1 MTKRKIVLDADVII
15 NFSRASIL
23 PQRADILENYDFIV
37 LDKVYNE
44 ILGSTKRELDNNV
57 HLLKKIAIVS
67 FPANR
72 DMIREYARLVRTFG
86 NGESACMAY
95 CKFTDDVVGSS
106 NFKDVS
112 DYCKNNDI
120 TYLGTVDF
128 LYYAVKNEIMTEEEA
143 TKSMNDM
150 ITKGSRLPIGINF
163 NNYHPTSIL

>member
-15 NFSRASIL
+15 NFSRVSIL
-23 PQRADILENYDFIV
+23 SRLTDILKDYDFIV

-44 ILGSTKRELDNNV
+44 ILRDTKRELDHNV
-57 HLLKKIAIVS
+57 QLLKKIAIVP
-67 FPANR
+67 FPADL
-72 DMIREYARLVRTFG
+72 DMIKEYAKLVKTFG
-86 NGESACMAY
+86 KGESACMAY

-150 ITKGSRLPIGINF
+150 IAKGSRLPIGINF
-163 NNYHPTSIL
+163 NDYHPTSIL

>member
-23 PQRADILENYDFIV
+23 SRLTDILKDYDFIV

-44 ILGSTKRELDNNV
+44 ILRDTKRELDNNV
-57 HLLKKIAIVS
+57 HLLKKIAIVP
-67 FPANR
+67 FPANL
-72 DMIREYARLVRTFG
+72 DMIKEYAKLVKTFG
-86 NGESACMAY
+86 KGESACMAY

-112 DYCKNNDI
+112 DYCKENDI

-128 LYYAVKNEIMTEEEA
+128 LYYAVKNAFMTDEEA

-150 ITKGSRLPIGINF
+150 IAKGSRLPIGINF

>member
-23 PQRADILENYDFIV
+23 SRLTDILKDYDFIV

-44 ILGSTKRELDNNV
+44 ILRDTKRELDNNV
-57 HLLKKIAIVS
+57 HLLKKIAIVP
-67 FPANR
+67 FPANL
-72 DMIREYARLVRTFG
+72 DMIKEYAKLVKTFG
-86 NGESACMAY
+86 KGESACMAY

-128 LYYAVKNEIMTEEEA
+128 LYYAVKNEIMTEEEG

-150 ITKGSRLPIGINF
+150 ITKGSRLPIGTNF

>member
-23 PQRADILENYDFIV
+23 SRLTDILKNYDFIV

-44 ILGSTKRELDNNV
+44 VLGDTKRELNHNV
-57 HLLKKIAIVS
+57 QLLKKIAIVP

-72 DMIREYARLVRTFG
+72 DMIREYAKLVKTFG
-86 NGESACMAY
+86 KGESACMAY

-112 DYCKNNDI
+112 DYCKNNNI

-128 LYYAVKNEIMTEEEA
+128 LYYAVKNGIMAEEEA
-143 TKSMNDM
+143 LKT
-150 ITKGSRLPIGINF
+150 
-163 NNYHPTSIL
+163 

>member
-23 PQRADILENYDFIV
+23 SQLTDILKNYDFIV

-44 ILGSTKRELDNNV
+44 VLGDTKRELDHNV
-57 HLLKKIAIVS
+57 QLLKKIAIVP
-67 FPANR
+67 FPANL
-72 DMIREYARLVRTFG
+72 DMIKEYAKLVKTFG
-86 NGESACMAY
+86 KGESACMAY

-150 ITKGSRLPIGINF
+150 ITKGSRLPIGTNF